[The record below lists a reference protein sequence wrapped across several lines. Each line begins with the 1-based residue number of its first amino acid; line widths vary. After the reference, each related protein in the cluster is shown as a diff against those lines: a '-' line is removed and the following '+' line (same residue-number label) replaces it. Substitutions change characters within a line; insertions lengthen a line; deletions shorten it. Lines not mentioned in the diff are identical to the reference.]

1 MNLTELSNILTKLYN
16 TVGNKYITQNFI
28 SEPFEFKV
36 KVRYGEPYE
45 YHKYYVDVYSIPD
58 MPEFFKYTPELRKKE
73 KKDVVGAYVNVIEL
87 KFKSLI
93 EYVDTER
100 KGLIGVNFMNVKKY
114 FD

>member
-1 MNLTELSNILTKLYN
+1 MDLTQLSNVLTKVYN
-16 TVGNKYITQNFI
+16 TVGNRYITDNFI

-36 KVRYGEPYE
+36 KVRYGDPYE

-73 KKDVVGAYVNVIEL
+73 KKDVVGADVNVIGI

-93 EYVDTER
+93 EYVDNER

-114 FD
+114 F

>member
-16 TVGNKYITQNFI
+16 TVGNRYITQNFI

-36 KVRYGEPYE
+36 NVRYGDPYE

-73 KKDVVGAYVNVIEL
+73 KKDVVGAYVNIIEL

>member
-1 MNLTELSNILTKLYN
+1 MNLTELSNVLTKLYN
-16 TVGNKYITQNFI
+16 TVGNKYITKNFI

-36 KVRYGEPYE
+36 NVRYGDPHE

-93 EYVDTER
+93 GYVDAER
-100 KGLIGVNFMNVKKY
+100 KGLFGVNFMNVKK
-114 FD
+114 

>member
-16 TVGNKYITQNFI
+16 TVGNRYIAQNFI

-36 KVRYGEPYE
+36 NVRYGDPYE

-73 KKDVVGAYVNVIEL
+73 KKDVVGVYVNVIEL

-93 EYVDTER
+93 EYVDNER

>member
-1 MNLTELSNILTKLYN
+1 MNLGELSNVLTKLYN
-16 TVGNKYITQNFI
+16 KLGNKYLVDNFI
-28 SEPFEFKV
+28 TEPFEFKV
-36 KVRYGEPYE
+36 NVRYGNPYE

-73 KKDVVGAYVNVIEL
+73 KKDVVGVYVNVIEL

-93 EYVDTER
+93 EYVDNDR

-114 FD
+114 F

>member
-1 MNLTELSNILTKLYN
+1 MNLTELSNVLTKLYN
-16 TVGNKYITQNFI
+16 TVGNRYITQNFI
-28 SEPFEFKV
+28 SKPFEFKV

-58 MPEFFKYTPELRKKE
+58 MPEFFKYTPELRQKE